1 MKFIEFDIK
10 KCDECY
16 KCLRVC
22 PTKAIAFTKHNRSII
37 DDQCIKCGL
46 CHMQCP
52 TGALTIHLDINTVQS
67 KVKSGKKV
75 VASLAPSYAA
85 AFELDNPLK
94 ITTALRQLGFHVIE
108 ETARG
113 AEIVSKEY
121 EKVISDGSMPNL
133 ITSCCPSS
141 NTLIEHYYPGAVCSV
156 IPVVSPMIAHGYD
169 IRSRYPEDLYIV
181 FIGPCLSKKAE
192 AVGYKDSIDAVITFR
207 ELEKW
212 LSDENIDLNSLEPSE
227 FDTPATKRGKA
238 YPLGGSLWK
247 KDLKNRVNPKYKYI
261 HVDGIEACTEFLT
274 SVSKGEITGFC
285 AELNICPKS
294 CINGPNMPEK
304 APKLYRRLSL
314 LNKYVDES
322 LFSQNDVVEI
332 EPTTITSK
340 QLQHVFHSKV
350 NILSSINDDEIYS
363 VLLEMGKYTLQDQLN
378 CGACGYST
386 CYDKAVAVS
395 KGHSDIQMC
404 LDSLKKKAESM
415 QSIIFDSSPNA
426 ICILDSELRI
436 LEVNPAFHKLFN
448 SSRIKLTHWPIAA
461 LIEDPILDEIMLPEI
476 DHISRKITIESIE
489 KTFFAN
495 VIRIFDDKN
504 YVGIFTDITDSEKN
518 RKELEK
524 VKIETLT
531 TCQEVIEH
539 QMRVAQEIA
548 SLLGETTAETKIGL
562 NKLKKLVLSEGGQSL

>member
-10 KCDECY
+10 KCDECF

-22 PTKAIAFTKHNRSII
+22 PTKAISFTKHNRSII

-46 CHMQCP
+46 CHMQCS
-52 TGALTIHLDINTVQS
+52 TGALTIHLDINTVQAQ
-67 KVKSGKKV
+67 VKSGKKV
-75 VASLAPSYAA
+75 IASLAPSYAG
-85 AFELDNPLK
+85 AFNLDNPLK
-94 ITTALRQLGFHVIE
+94 MTTALKQLGFHIVE

-121 EKVISDGSMPNL
+121 EKVIAEGSRPNL
-133 ITSCCPSS
+133 ITSCCPST
-141 NTLIEHYYPGAVCSV
+141 NALIEHYYADAIDQV

-169 IRSRYPEDLYIV
+169 IKSRYPKDVYVV

-192 AVGYKDSIDAVITFR
+192 AVQYKDSVDAVITFR

-212 LSDENIDLNSLEPSE
+212 ILDENIDINSLDPSD
-227 FDTPATKRGKA
+227 FDTPSTKRGKA

-247 KDLKNRVNPKYKYI
+247 KDLISRINPNYKYI

-274 SVSKGEITGFC
+274 SVSKGEISGFC
-285 AELNICPKS
+285 AELNICPMS
-294 CINGPNMPEK
+294 CINGPDMPEK

-314 LNKYVDES
+314 LNNYVDS
-322 LFSQNDVVEI
+322 CQLSQNDVFEVEPI
-332 EPTTITSK
+332 TITSE
-340 QLQHVFHSKV
+340 QLHHVFQSKV
-350 NILSSINDDEIYS
+350 SILSSANDDAVHS
-363 VLLEMGKYTLQDQLN
+363 VLLEMGKYTIQDQLN

-395 KGHSDIQMC
+395 KGHSDIHMC

-415 QSIIFDSSPNA
+415 QSIIFDTSPNA

-436 LEVNPAFHKLFN
+436 LDVNPAFHKLFN

-461 LIEDPILDEIMLPEI
+461 LIDDPILDDIILPAT
-476 DHISRKITIESIE
+476 DGISRKITLESID
-489 KTFFAN
+489 KTFIAN

-531 TCQEVIEH
+531 TCQEVIDH
-539 QMRVAQEIA
+539 QMRVVQEIA

-562 NKLKKLVLSEGGQSL
+562 NKLKKLVLSDGGQHL